1 MIAAYTAGVVLRAL
15 ILGVSGFAVG
25 AFADLGYRA
34 ARSAVRARDWNTR
47 SGYIALAIGRVAI
60 IPPLVLIAEI
70 VYHAVEIPPTWR
82 AIVYLISLACVTGGY
97 AWALRKHVIQG

>member
-1 MIAAYTAGVVLRAL
+1 MIAASTVGVVLRAL

-25 AFADLGYRA
+25 AFADLGF
-34 ARSAVRARDWNTR
+34 RSIRNAIRARDRDTR
-47 SGYIALAIGRVAI
+47 SGYIALAVGRIGI
-60 IPPLVLIAEI
+60 IPPLALIAEL